1 MSDDATGD
9 LDFNEITDKI
19 KKHAKFEVCPFCQNK
34 NWYILGGTGIDKGI
48 SRITITLSQFV
59 SAYTL
64 CCQSCGFVRQHVKE
78 IIDGE
83 IRPTEEKK

>member
-34 NWYILGGTGIDKGI
+34 NWYILGGTGIDK
-48 SRITITLSQFV
+48 
-59 SAYTL
+59 
-64 CCQSCGFVRQHVKE
+64 
-78 IIDGE
+78 
-83 IRPTEEKK
+83 